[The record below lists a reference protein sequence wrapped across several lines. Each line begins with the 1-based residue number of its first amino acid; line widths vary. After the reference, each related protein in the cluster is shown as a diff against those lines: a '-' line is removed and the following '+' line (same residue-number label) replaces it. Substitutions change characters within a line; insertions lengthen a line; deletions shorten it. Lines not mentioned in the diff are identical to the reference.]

1 MRPLLTPEE
10 MSAADATTI
19 AGGTPGDVLM
29 GRAGRA
35 VARRALRQLGGGY
48 GTRCVVVCGAG
59 NNGGDGLVAAAALR
73 RRGVGVDV
81 VRLDEG
87 ISPSDLDRS
96 LNRADLALDAM
107 FGTGFH
113 GELSGDAAQVAD
125 RLAGGPPVLA
135 VDIPSGVDGATGAVE
150 GPAVQAATTV
160 SFAALKPGLVF
171 EPGATH
177 AGDVDV
183 VDIGID
189 VSGATMGVTE
199 RTDVAS
205 WLPTPNPVTNKW
217 TSGVSVAAGSGGM
230 TGAPN
235 FVSHAAMRAGA
246 GIVWC
251 NLPGREAARA
261 ASGSEVITRAV
272 AATPEGALD
281 LPGADEVLTTLGR
294 FRALALGPGL
304 GRSAHTALAVI
315 RLVEQ
320 AAVPVVL
327 DADGLNA
334 LGGRPEILR
343 TRPAP
348 TVLTPHD
355 GEYERLTGRAVGDDR
370 VAAAVDLAGRS
381 GSVTL
386 LKGPATVV
394 ADPAGRTAVNPT
406 GGPWLGTA
414 GTGDVLTGIIAA
426 FLARGMGPFEAAA
439 AGAFVHG
446 LAADTATERTAGHSG
461 LVAGDLIGALGPTL
475 ARITGGD
482 PAPEAEEQ

>member
-1 MRPLLTPEE
+1 MKALLTPEE
-10 MSAADATTI
+10 MATADATTI
-19 AGGTPGDVLM
+19 AAGTPGDVLM

-35 VARRALRQLGGGY
+35 VARRALRLLGGGY
-48 GTRCVVVCGAG
+48 GKRCVVVCGGG
-59 NNGGDGLVAAAALR
+59 NNGGDGLIAASALR

-81 VRLDEG
+81 AHLSDG
-87 ISPSDLDRS
+87 IRFPDLDRS
-96 LNRADLALDAM
+96 LSRGELVVDAM

-113 GELSGDAAQVAD
+113 GELSGDAARVVD
-125 RLAGGPPVLA
+125 RLVDGPAVLA
-135 VDIPSGVDGATGAVE
+135 VDIPSGVDGATGTVK
-150 GPAVQAATTV
+150 GPAVHAAATV
-160 SFAALKPGLVF
+160 SFAALKPGVVF
-171 EPGATH
+171 EPGAAH
-177 AGDVDV
+177 AGDVEV

-189 VSGATMGVTE
+189 VTGATMGVTE
-199 RTDVAS
+199 RADVAS
-205 WLPTPNPVTNKW
+205 WLPVPGPVANKW
-217 TSGVSVAAGSGGM
+217 TSGVSVVAGSGGM

-251 NLPGREAARA
+251 NLPGRDAARA
-261 ASGSEVITRAV
+261 ASGNEVITRAI
-272 AATPEGALD
+272 AATPDGSLD
-281 LPGADEVLTTLGR
+281 TPGADEVLAHLGR

-304 GRSAHTALAVI
+304 GRNAHTALAVI

-320 AAVPVVL
+320 ASVPVVL

-334 LGGRPEILR
+334 LDGRPEILR

-355 GEYERLTGRAVGDDR
+355 GEYERLVGHPVGDDR
-370 VAAAVDLAGRS
+370 VAAAAELARRS
-381 GSVTL
+381 GCMTL
-386 LKGPATVV
+386 LKGPSTVV
-394 ADPAGRTAVNPT
+394 ADPEGPTAVNPT

-446 LAADTATERTAGHSG
+446 LAADTATEHSAGHSG
-461 LVAGDLIGALGPTL
+461 LVAGDLPGALGPTL
-475 ARITGGD
+475 ARITEGD
-482 PAPEAEEQ
+482 RAREAEEQ